1 MAALISPLSGECLCQ
16 SSSFKIPVESVRF
29 GFASCHCSVCRLA
42 HAAPFVLWSGLNPDQ
57 TSNFVVTSSCGLSS
71 YSSSEMC
78 SRYFCSN
85 CGTHLYIK
93 YKDGPER
100 WAGEVHFPTALL
112 SSTSLA

>member
-1 MAALISPLSGECLCQ
+1 
-16 SSSFKIPVESVRF
+16 
-29 GFASCHCSVCRLA
+29 
-42 HAAPFVLWSGLNPDQ
+42 
-57 TSNFVVTSSCGLSS
+57 
-71 YSSSEMC
+71 MC

-112 SSTSLA
+112 SSTSLAALEAHMAATGKPRYLHVFYSDKENSIGDLVSWAHGPKHGGPSGLEPLP